1 MQVEKGAPKVVSGLF
16 VFVHVMFFLS
26 VYFVCFLKFTVQIS
40 SYEPKWWLVCFL
52 WRWNSSQMLFLYN
65 KYPECLNFFIAV
77 FIYWDLRIKF
87 CQ

>member
-1 MQVEKGAPKVVSGLF
+1 MNLNDDLYAFCEGEIQVK
-16 VFVHVMFFLS
+16 
-26 VYFVCFLKFTVQIS
+26 CF
-40 SYEPKWWLVCFL
+40 
-52 WRWNSSQMLFLYN
+52 FLYN